1 MTDST
6 TALTAVGATSLLLRL
21 LLGGLFMTHGYPKI
35 FTKRM
40 QVQQAMAGAGVPP
53 AATGLAAFL
62 EFFGGLA
69 LILGFLTPLV
79 AGFFAIFMGSTTLL
93 QRVKFHKPFAGG
105 YELDVVL
112 LVVSVALIILGAGAI
127 SIDALLGV

>member
-1 MTDST
+1 MTDPIT
-6 TALTAVGATSLLLRL
+6 TLTAVGTASLLLRIV
-21 LLGGLFMTHGYPKI
+21 LGGLFMAHGYPKV
-35 FTKRM
+35 FTKRL

-53 AATGLAAFL
+53 MATNLAGFL

-69 LILGFLTPLV
+69 LILGFLTPLI

-93 QRVKFHKPFAGG
+93 QRQRFHKPFAGG

-112 LVVSVALIILGAGAI
+112 LVASVALIMLGAGAI
-127 SIDALLGV
+127 SLDALLRV

>member
-1 MTDST
+1 MPDPT
-6 TALTAVGATSLLLRL
+6 TALTAVGTASLLLRL
-21 LLGGLFMTHGYPKI
+21 TLGGLFMTHGYPKV

-53 AATGLAAFL
+53 SVTGLAGLL

-79 AGFFAIFMGSTTLL
+79 AGLFAIFMGSTTLL
-93 QRVKFHKPFAGG
+93 QRLKFHKPFAGG

-112 LVVSVALIILGAGAI
+112 LVASLALIILGAGAV
-127 SIDALLGV
+127 SLDALLGV